1 MAALDPW
8 PLPGQIGTALSGPL
22 APPLVVALPEP
33 SPSPSLS
40 RPAPPAAV
48 GRSPQTLARLSGSA
62 RALAL
67 EIAAECRAEWGY
79 SSDIIAR
86 TFRAHRQLGSSER
99 RKISETVYGLIRFD
113 RRLEEIVNHLLHA
126 AAASAGS
133 GGSARLAPR
142 SPVDFSAVVRDE
154 LKLLVY
160 ELREGLP
167 PEAAR
172 PDVRRLL
179 RSDVDLSMAMAP
191 DAGLPEASGAERE
204 AIRLSVPT
212 WLFERLAAERG
223 PAEAA
228 TLLEA
233 MNQRAPLAVR
243 VNTALTTREQLTT
256 TLAEEGVTARPGR
269 WTATA
274 LVLET
279 RVNAFGLSAF
289 RRGLFEVMDEGSQ
302 LVAELVAP
310 PPGGRVLDACAG
322 AGGKTLALAAALSG
336 KGRVLALD
344 VDGKKLEE
352 LRRRA
357 RRAGLNNVAARTV
370 GADGAILPP
379 EARPAAWDRVLVDA
393 PCSGLG
399 TLRRNPEARWRM
411 GKTTVAAFPPR
422 QLGLL
427 VTYAPLVAVGGRLI
441 YATCT
446 LLGDENEQVVTRF
459 LAERSDFVPIPVKE
473 IWGRARADDL
483 GQADD
488 GFLRLAPSVH
498 DTDGFFAAIMR
509 RVR

>member
-1 MAALDPW
+1 M
-8 PLPGQIGTALSGPL
+8 
-22 APPLVVALPEP
+22 
-33 SPSPSLS
+33 
-40 RPAPPAAV
+40 
-48 GRSPQTLARLSGSA
+48 
-62 RALAL
+62 LAL
-67 EIAAECRAEWGY
+67 EIAAEARAEWGFA
-79 SSDIIAR
+79 SEIIAR
-86 TFRAHRQLGSSER
+86 SFRAHRELPSGDR
-99 RKISETVYGLIRFD
+99 RRISETVYGLIRMD
-113 RRLEEIVNHLLHA
+113 RRLDAILEELVGRELREL
-126 AAASAGS
+126 G
-133 GGSARLAPR
+133 
-142 SPVDFSAVVRDE
+142 PVARDE

-160 ELREGLP
+160 EAREGLP
-167 PEAAR
+167 LEAAQGEAAR
-172 PDVRRLL
+172 LL
-179 RSDVDLSMAMAP
+179 RGPVDFSGVVAE
-191 DAGLPEASGAERE
+191 DAGLGKRAGLERE
-204 AIRLSVPT
+204 AVRLSYPSWMLET
-212 WLFERLAAERG
+212 FRNDLGIEAGTALA
-223 PAEAA
+223 
-228 TLLEA
+228 EA
-233 MNQRAPLAVR
+233 MNQRAPMALR
-243 VNTALTTREQLTT
+243 VNTARITREALAAR
-256 TLAEEGVTARPGR
+256 LAEEHVVAKPTPLAPAG
-269 WTATA
+269 
-274 LVLET
+274 LLLET

-289 RRGLFEVMDEGSQ
+289 QEGLFEVMDEGSQ